1 MIQALMDPNGEPLWV
16 SDVMPGSTHDL
27 TAAREL
33 VLAIAWHYTADMPI
47 LADGGYDGAGCGVLT
62 PVPQRTDGIPLHVNA
77 HTYNKL
83 LRGLRCLGERGFAVL
98 TERWKALEHVTI
110 SPEGSRRSPEPPSPS
125 HDSSA
130 EMRADPRWDYLTGP
144 NRTATPPAGQ
154 RHRPRPLPRRS
165 TRPGRR
171 HPP

>member
-1 MIQALMDPNGEPLWV
+1 VACSIAASTDAWYSGKNKEFGGVIQALMDPNGEPLWV

-83 LRGLRCLGERGFAVL
+83 LRGPRRLGERGFAVL
-98 TERWKALEHVTI
+98 TERWKALEHITI
-110 SPEGSRRSPEPPSPS
+110 SPRRITQI
-125 HDSSA
+125 A
-130 EMRADPRWDYLTGP
+130 RAALAITRFE
-144 NRTATPPAGQ
+144 
-154 RHRPRPLPRRS
+154 RRNAS
-165 TRPGRR
+165 
-171 HPP
+171 